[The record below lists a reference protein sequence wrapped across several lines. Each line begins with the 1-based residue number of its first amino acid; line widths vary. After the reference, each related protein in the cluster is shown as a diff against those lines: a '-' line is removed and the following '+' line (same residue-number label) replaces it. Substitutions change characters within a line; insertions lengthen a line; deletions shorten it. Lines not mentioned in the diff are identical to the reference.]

1 MPGKMVGADR
11 LNRAHLLDIVG
22 CKYSQIRLMF
32 VDKCGELETVHR
44 LLRTQS
50 VGQFHKAQETSS
62 ESMSDKQG
70 RERAAALDGY
80 QRRPFARPTV
90 AGVGCHTLDE

>member
-1 MPGKMVGADR
+1 LLHDLAGHLENHQATGGMPGKMVGAGR

-44 LLRTQS
+44 LLRAQS

-62 ESMSDKQG
+62 ESMSDK
-70 RERAAALDGY
+70 
-80 QRRPFARPTV
+80 
-90 AGVGCHTLDE
+90 